1 MIGAS
6 RTAVLVAGY
15 RARASAREGAIIS
28 DPWASALAGEEGRQL
43 TERFD
48 TPQPHLELWI
58 AVRTAHLDARVRDLT
73 SESEIRQVV
82 ILGAGLDT
90 RAARLASQG
99 VTFFEVDHPD
109 TQKEKLVRL
118 TRLEGYPVDAATY
131 VACDFA
137 NPEADF
143 IALLESEGFDLSAPA
158 IIVWEG
164 VTPYLEEGVVRTTVS
179 RIARACQPRSVLLF
193 DFLGKN
199 ATRRGRGDE
208 ADEDTRDAV
217 EDLGEPLR
225 FGTNDIIP
233 LLYDCGMRRIH
244 VRGFDELGLE
254 YTGTYERERKW
265 RFQYVAETS
274 VAPAPNAHEAP
285 R

>member
-1 MIGAS
+1 VIGAS

-28 DPWASALAGEEGRQL
+28 DPWAAALAGDEGRSL

-48 TPQPHLELWI
+48 APQPHLELWI
-58 AVRTAHLDARVRDLT
+58 AVRTAHLDARVRHLT
-73 SESEIRQVV
+73 GEPGIRQVV

-90 RAARLASQG
+90 RAARLAAKG
-99 VTFFEVDHPD
+99 VSFFEVDHPE
-109 TQKEKLVRL
+109 TQKEKLSRL
-118 TRLEGYPVDAATY
+118 ARLEGYPARAATY

-137 NPEADF
+137 DPEADF
-143 IALLESEGFDLSAPA
+143 VSLLDAEGFDLSAPA
-158 IIVWEG
+158 VILWEG
-164 VTPYLEEGVVRTTVS
+164 VTPYLEEDAVRGTVS
-179 RIARACQPRSVLLF
+179 RIASGCHPQSVLLF

-199 ATRRGRGDE
+199 AHRRGRGDE

-233 LLYDCGMRRIH
+233 LLYDCGMRRVH

-254 YTGTYERERKW
+254 YTGTYERARKW
-265 RFQYVAETS
+265 RFQYLAETS
-274 VAPAPNAHEAP
+274 VASAQKAHEAL